1 MQSAVVAAEHRV
13 SEVKRS
19 AKEQREQADR
29 KLADAS
35 QTVEDLESR
44 LDDATGNAAAQEQRL
59 AESQSSQQVQAVE
72 LAQVRVEI
80 KMIMEDLRRKQQ
92 QEEQMQGERDAA
104 CVYAVMLRGQVEAMQ
119 AQVSELMW
127 AVKGGT
133 IKATRDAAVQ
143 AGCALGDGMV
153 T

>member
-1 MQSAVVAAEHRV
+1 MAAEHRV

-44 LDDATGNAAAQEQRL
+44 LDDATGNAAALEQRL
-59 AESQSSQQVQAVE
+59 AKSQSSQQ
-72 LAQVRVEI
+72 AQVRVEI

-104 CVYAVMLRGQVEAMQ
+104 CVYAVMLQGQVEAMQ

-133 IKATRDAAVQ
+133 IKATRDAAVR